1 MVCLHKNNHRI
12 PFGMIALKISFA
24 WDWILVLVSGVS
36 SNETVGN
43 AMRAEEVQVDQL
55 WDLMFNDLTQS
66 KSDDT
71 VKSIIFIS
79 SHG

>member
-1 MVCLHKNNHRI
+1 
-12 PFGMIALKISFA
+12 MIALKISFA